1 MSAAPDGSFVQLKRL
16 ARLRYGDSLPE
27 QDRIEGTTPVFG
39 SNGPIGLHT
48 SPNTGASVI
57 VVGRKG
63 SFGAVH
69 YSDRPVFAIDTTFY
83 IDPSTSSVDLRW
95 LYYVLLSANL
105 NTVSQDTGVPGL
117 SREKTHSHR
126 VRLVSELAQRQIADY
141 LDAETG
147 RIDALISAKRDLQS
161 ALSMK
166 LQALIDA
173 RVSGDREPGERS
185 MLGSRFF
192 ETLPQSWVLARLRNV
207 VRYRNSNVD
216 KKMVEGAQRVRL
228 CNYTDVYYGGY
239 LDSSETFMEATAS
252 DEEVRRFRL
261 REGDVIVTKDSET
274 AADIGV
280 PAYVAANLDAVC
292 GYHLTILTPGP
303 LLNGE
308 YLYWAMKSSMLSGY
322 FETAANGVTR
332 FGLTQQGIGDAPI
345 PVPPLATQRQIAKD
359 LRRSSLVVSEMSKA
373 VDRQILLLMEYR
385 QTLITSTVT
394 GETPLPPDWAAA
406 EMEEIAS

>member
-1 MSAAPDGSFVQLKRL
+1 
-16 ARLRYGDSLPE
+16 
-27 QDRIEGTTPVFG
+27 
-39 SNGPIGLHT
+39 
-48 SPNTGASVI
+48 
-57 VVGRKG
+57 
-63 SFGAVH
+63 
-69 YSDRPVFAIDTTFY
+69 
-83 IDPSTSSVDLRW
+83 
-95 LYYVLLSANL
+95 
-105 NTVSQDTGVPGL
+105 
-117 SREKTHSHR
+117 
-126 VRLVSELAQRQIADY
+126 
-141 LDAETG
+141 
-147 RIDALISAKRDLQS
+147 
-161 ALSMK
+161 
-166 LQALIDA
+166 
-173 RVSGDREPGERS
+173 
-185 MLGSRFF
+185 
-192 ETLPQSWVLARLRNV
+192 
-207 VRYRNSNVD
+207 
-216 KKMVEGAQRVRL
+216 
-228 CNYTDVYYGGY
+228 
-239 LDSSETFMEATAS
+239 
-252 DEEVRRFRL
+252 
-261 REGDVIVTKDSET
+261 
-274 AADIGV
+274 V

>member
-261 REGDVIVTKDSET
+261 RDGCRYRRARLRRCKPRCSVRLSPDHPHSRPSLEWRVSLLGHEVIDAVWLLRDGSQRCHSVRTDAAGHWRCADSSPSVGDTAPDREGPPKKLVGGLGDVE
-274 AADIGV
+274 G
-280 PAYVAANLDAVC
+280 
-292 GYHLTILTPGP
+292 G
-303 LLNGE
+303 
-308 YLYWAMKSSMLSGY
+308 
-322 FETAANGVTR
+322 
-332 FGLTQQGIGDAPI
+332 
-345 PVPPLATQRQIAKD
+345 
-359 LRRSSLVVSEMSKA
+359 
-373 VDRQILLLMEYR
+373 
-385 QTLITSTVT
+385 
-394 GETPLPPDWAAA
+394 
-406 EMEEIAS
+406 